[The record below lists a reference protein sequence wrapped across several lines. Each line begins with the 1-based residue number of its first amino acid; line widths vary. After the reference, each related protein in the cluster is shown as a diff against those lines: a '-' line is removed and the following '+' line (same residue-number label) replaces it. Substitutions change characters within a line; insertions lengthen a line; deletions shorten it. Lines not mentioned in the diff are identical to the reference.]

1 MTAFSWTSETWGQPG
16 TNVHLG
22 TTVDDAHTV
31 SEDPA
36 EAAR

>member
-1 MTAFSWTSETWGQPG
+1 MTAFSWDSPTFGAPG
-16 TNVHLG
+16 TNVHVG

-31 SEDPA
+31 SEDRA